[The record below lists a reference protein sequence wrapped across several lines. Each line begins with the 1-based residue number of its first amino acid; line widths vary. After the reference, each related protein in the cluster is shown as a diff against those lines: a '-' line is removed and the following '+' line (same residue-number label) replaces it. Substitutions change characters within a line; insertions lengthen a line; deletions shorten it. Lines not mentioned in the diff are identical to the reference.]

1 MNTLVLSQKLFER
14 YESVQPVNNYYGL
27 LALFAL
33 AQTAYESKDK
43 KAIDKCVNMLKL
55 YPDGTEHPY
64 YNFEVYRV
72 GGAGKAWLL
81 NKGYFGD
88 EKDVIKEYAEK
99 TLEAPRSREN
109 IMCWPTDAD
118 KNKIWID
125 TVYAVT
131 PFMLYAGLALK
142 EEKYIDFAAEQCY
155 NMYEFFLDKTC
166 GLLHQS
172 RGFMPDKT
180 RVSSD
185 HWSRGNGWGYLG
197 LTELVK
203 SLPKDSARREKA
215 ERYFK
220 DMSHALLLRQ
230 TDKGTWQQELMCE
243 NSWIESSGTALFLYG
258 FGAGLRLGL
267 LEESVFYQPYKKG
280 IEALGKFITKDFSTL
295 MSCCGC
301 LCPGTG
307 EAKGSVKAYL
317 TEVWPM
323 TDEPHSFGAFML
335 ALTEAYRNGITC
347 IDI

>member
-1 MNTLVLSQKLFER
+1 MNTLELAKKLFKR
-14 YESVQPVNNYYGL
+14 YQTVHTVNNYFGL

-33 AQTAYESKDK
+33 AQTACESKDENET
-43 KAIDKCVNMLKL
+43 DKCVKMLEL
-55 YPDGTEHPY
+55 YPDKIEHPY
-64 YNFEVYRV
+64 YNFECYRV

-81 NKGYFGD
+81 YNGFFED
-88 EKDVIKEYAEK
+88 EKDVIKQYAEK
-99 TLEAPRSREN
+99 TLDAPRSREN
-109 IMCWPTDAD
+109 IMCWPTDSD

-131 PFMLYAGLALK
+131 PFMLYTGLALN

-203 SLPKDSARREKA
+203 SLPKDSKHREKA
-215 ERYFK
+215 EKYFK
-220 DMSHALLLRQ
+220 DLSDALILRQ
-230 TDKGTWQQELMCE
+230 TDKGVWQQELMCE
-243 NSWIESSGTALFLYG
+243 NSWVESSGTALFLYG
-258 FGAGLRLGL
+258 LGAGIRLGI
-267 LEESVFYQPYKKG
+267 LEKEVFEKPYKKG
-280 IEALGKFITKDFSTL
+280 IEAFGKFITKDFSTL
-295 MSCCGC
+295 MSCQGC
-301 LCPGTG
+301 LCPGAGDT
-307 EAKGSVKAYL
+307 KGSVKAYL

-335 ALTEAYRNGITC
+335 ALTEAYRNGITD